1 MAKIEKL
8 RYRAAD
14 FSCHS
19 QFERALLHPAAL
31 LGLMM
36 SAAALADALL
46 LLVSFMLDGPM
57 KDLMVMSWP
66 QSVALMPEPEL
77 PKLIAQTRVHA
88 GLL

>member
-1 MAKIEKL
+1 
-8 RYRAAD
+8 
-14 FSCHS
+14 
-19 QFERALLHPAAL
+19 
-31 LGLMM
+31 M

-57 KDLMVMSWP
+57 KALMVMSWP